1 MAYPTPLD
9 YDGLTAVVNISGE
22 IIQPFSYPATTFFTF
37 SYVSYVHVGDREY
50 QTAYSSQCNGIL
62 INRRTILTAAS
73 CIVQSYDF
81 VLTDMENK
89 TIRVVVALNEAY
101 PHLEQMYNIFTGV
114 NQYIAL
120 NVDIFPV
127 RQLALQEII
136 IVINLLL
143 NQ

>member
-1 MAYPTPLD
+1 M
-9 YDGLTAVVNISGE
+9 VNQSGE
-22 IIQPFSYPATTFFTF
+22 IIPPFTYPATTFISFN
-37 SYVSYVHVGDREY
+37 YVSYVHVGDREY

-73 CIVQSYDF
+73 CVVQSYDF
-81 VLTDMENK
+81 VLTDMENR

-101 PHLEQMYNIFTGV
+101 PHLEQMYNIFIGI

-136 IVINLLL
+136 IVIKIMNVYME
-143 NQ
+143 